1 MSRFES
7 NDASDSSSPSKS
19 KPLQKEEAVSAPI
32 ERTVV
37 VEQTVQSIK
46 LNFIENIELATESN
60 GDDGNDKDDGSDMTA
75 LLEEACAELGYS
87 LHALAIFLRSGDYP
101 DELLALL
108 KEKSKSKSL
117 TSVRGK
123 LESQRVAFLAKVEEV
138 LRVIAAEKE
147 AARRREEENQARLRR
162 LEQEA
167 REALE
172 RELAIAKS
180 KKEEAEA
187 RQRQKEREEQLV
199 RETEKEAARLKEAAR
214 HKEKIQT
221 RLRRIGRC
229 PQNFEWI
236 PTSGGYRCA
245 GGSHFVSA
253 EQLNYMD

>member
-1 MSRFES
+1 M
-7 NDASDSSSPSKS
+7 
-19 KPLQKEEAVSAPI
+19 
-32 ERTVV
+32 
-37 VEQTVQSIK
+37 EQIVQSIK
-46 LNFIENIELATESN
+46 LNFIENIELATDSN
-60 GDDGNDKDDGSDMTA
+60 GDDGNGEDDGSDMTA

-87 LHALAIFLRSGDYP
+87 LQVLAFFLRSGDYP

-108 KEKSKSKSL
+108 KEKSKSK
-117 TSVRGK
+117 
-123 LESQRVAFLAKVEEV
+123 
-138 LRVIAAEKE
+138 IAVEKE
-147 AARRREEENQARLRR
+147 AARRREEENQVRLRR

-180 KKEEAEA
+180 KREEAEA

-199 RETEKEAARLKEAAR
+199 REAEKEVARLKEAAR